1 MTGAIVVGAGPGVGA
16 SVARRFARERMPIG
30 LIARRTE
37 TLEATVETMTG
48 LTEHV
53 VAAVGDASSEAG
65 LQAAL
70 DDVVR
75 EVGLPD
81 VLVYNSARIQEDRVG
96 ELSAAQH
103 LDAWAVNVVG
113 ALTSAAHILPR
124 MAERGHGTMI
134 LTGGMPTPLPGTV
147 SLSLGKAGLRALTQ
161 ILATQFGPS
170 GVHVATV
177 TIHGPVAPRTAF
189 DPDDI
194 AEHYWRLHAQPRKG
208 WQREVDYT
216 GTV

>member
-53 VAAVGDASSEAG
+53 VAVVGDASSEAG